1 MIGMRLESNSGNVMR
16 AARIAVVCIS
26 LALLSIVG
34 RASDGDS
41 WIADANGCKFWNP
54 RPQPNESVTWSGQ
67 CRDGYGEGVGVLQ
80 WFSDGKSASRH
91 EGTFVRGKAA
101 GRGSVISADGIRY
114 EGNFSDGQ
122 RSGEGVM
129 TGPKGGRYEGHWVDN
144 KREGKGSQ
152 VFADGSRYD
161 GDWKDDKPTH
171 PELIT
176 RKTYSIK
183 EEVLGSHISSE
194 GIHRIPVPVDKTYSE
209 LTPAEKMLVKS
220 LYEPMADAD
229 EPPYPLHGPRRILET
244 CEEIEKYLRVRG
256 GLSLAVTVDP
266 DGKPVAVEVLKSPDA
281 EMTKKMAMVLML
293 EKYKP
298 AVCNGA
304 PCQMQYPFRMEFH

>member
-1 MIGMRLESNSGNVMR
+1 
-16 AARIAVVCIS
+16 
-26 LALLSIVG
+26 
-34 RASDGDS
+34 
-41 WIADANGCKFWNP
+41 
-54 RPQPNESVTWSGQ
+54 
-67 CRDGYGEGVGVLQ
+67 
-80 WFSDGKSASRH
+80 
-91 EGTFVRGKAA
+91 
-101 GRGSVISADGIRY
+101 
-114 EGNFSDGQ
+114 
-122 RSGEGVM
+122 M

-144 KREGKGSQ
+144 KREGKG
-152 VFADGSRYD
+152 YD